1 MTIQTSS
8 SKKGRFF
15 SCFKDVFMRNKG
27 IGIFYFCLSF
37 VFLPLQFM
45 MAVARMTPLL
55 EEDKLSNFFLGYSM
69 AYTPASIFLFY
80 TLTIGMAF
88 AIPII
93 MLSYMQNKRA
103 VDVFHSLPYTR
114 NELLGANLLSGI
126 LYIMIPMVINFS
138 IIAAVSLKFP
148 DARPMAAL
156 SEIFF
161 WLAPVMGTMAITT
174 LACVMVGTAFD
185 SFLFAGGLHI
195 TPVVLWLIYYGL
207 SSAFLLGFEN
217 DMMQLTNLAKLS
229 PALMRMPYIGFNA
242 NGNILPEPILK
253 SEIVT
258 SVVWIFISLLLF
270 ALSFYFYNR
279 RKSEQ
284 AETATEKGPLSML
297 LRAAGTAS
305 GGLCLA
311 VLFSSTLSISY
322 TETAFLGFTFLGSLI
337 VYLVGDVIISKRI
350 RNLKKAFL
358 PGAVFSLAVVMVTS
372 SFFFDIFGFS
382 TKVPEESE
390 IESVQIGG
398 QSWTYRGR
406 FYNQPDYR
414 LEAEKF
420 TSPEMIEAVLAF
432 HQSQSDY
439 IEKTGTAEARRIYND
454 YDYQGTS
461 DYTFN
466 FANIRYNLKNGKQII
481 RRYSRPFF
489 QDTENV
495 FKIEMCD
502 EFIKTTHP
510 IFKAE
515 ENMIYSSS
523 AINLFGNKAT
533 DLKLSSRETE
543 ALIMGLREDLLSPE
557 GKDVLNKKP
566 LGKIIFLVKENDMRK
581 AYGWSDAE
589 IKRRISYYSDG
600 TESLTE
606 ITVTVT
612 EGFNT
617 TLSLL
622 KKLGYEDA
630 FANDISSLEGAFL
643 TRPTGSFA
651 NVLNTINYNEAQGIS
666 YAKEEKQNI
675 TLEELESLQDELRGS
690 ALFGTPYAQVI
701 FISDN
706 KAMEDIDKKR
716 TSLERVDPITGEH
729 YTVTAEDA
737 AIEIPTTEISNYY
750 NCTGMAFIP
759 YEKLPDSLK
768 RTYLKEFKGTDD
780 NWSLNYSGFSLEFY
794 KSEMERLK

>member
-37 VFLPLQFM
+37 IFLPLQFM

-69 AYTPASIFLFY
+69 AYTPASVFLFY
-80 TLTIGMAF
+80 ILTIGMAF

-148 DARPMAAL
+148 DARPLAVL

-174 LACVMVGTAFD
+174 LACVLVGTAFD
-185 SFLFAGGLHI
+185 SFLFACGLHI
-195 TPVVLWLIYYGL
+195 TPLVLWLIHYGL
-207 SSAFLLGFEN
+207 SSAFLLGYEN
-217 DMMQLTNLAKLS
+217 DLVQLTSLAKLS
-229 PALMRMPYIGFNA
+229 PALMRMPYIGFTA
-242 NGNILPEPILK
+242 NRNFLLQSIMK
-253 SEIVT
+253 SEITT
-258 SVVWIFISLLLF
+258 SVVWIFISLALF
-270 ALSFYFYNR
+270 ALSFFSYNR

-297 LRAAGTAS
+297 LRAVGTAS

-372 SFFFDIFGFS
+372 AFFFDIFGFS

-439 IEKTGTAEARRIYND
+439 IEETGVAEARRIYD
-454 YDYQGTS
+454 WGT

-495 FKIEMCD
+495 LKIELCD

-510 IFKAE
+510 IFTME
-515 ENMIYSSS
+515 ENMVHSSS
-523 AINLFGNKAT
+523 AINLLGSKAT
-533 DLKLSSRETE
+533 DLELSSREME
-543 ALIMGLREDLLSPE
+543 ALIMSLREDLLSPE

-566 LGKIIFLVKENDMRK
+566 LGKIIFLAKENDLRK
-581 AYGWSDAE
+581 ANGWTDEE
-589 IKRRISYYSDG
+589 INRRLDYYSNN

-606 ITVTVT
+606 ISVTVT
-612 EGFNT
+612 DGFNT

-729 YTVTAEDA
+729 YTVTAEEA
-737 AIEIPTTEISNYY
+737 AVEIPTTESSKYY

-768 RTYLKEFKGTDD
+768 RTYLKEFDGIAD
-780 NWSLNYSGFSLEFY
+780 NWSLNYSGFSSEFY
-794 KSEMERLK
+794 KSETERLK